1 LPSFRDFHV
10 CFSEKGDQHY
20 SPASG
25 DATREWR
32 PFPQASMML
41 VIRAGLRGVT
51 GAIDPG
57 PPLQGGPRE
66 EIYLF
71 QIKYSVKN
79 FS

>member
-1 LPSFRDFHV
+1 
-10 CFSEKGDQHY
+10 
-20 SPASG
+20 
-25 DATREWR
+25 
-32 PFPQASMML
+32 MML

-71 QIKYSVKN
+71 GAIDPGPPLQGGPREEIYLFQIKYSVKN